1 MLMPIAP
8 YNVTDMSTNPDG
20 IIETV
25 SQLET
30 QLGERLARLRLSR
43 NLTRDQL
50 AKETGASSRTLAR
63 LEAGEGASLDSFI
76 RVLLALNMESN
87 LLAMLPDPAVR
98 PIERVKL
105 QGRERQRARPAQA
118 ETKPASEWAWGD
130 DEE

>member
-1 MLMPIAP
+1 MLMPIVP
-8 YNVTDMSTNPDG
+8 HNVTDMSHPDSVV
-20 IIETV
+20 ETV
-25 SQLET
+25 RRLEA

-50 AKETGASSRTLAR
+50 AKATGASSRTLAR
-63 LEAGEGASLDSFI
+63 LEAGEGASLDTFI

-105 QGRERQRARPAQA
+105 SGRERRRARPAQA

>member
-1 MLMPIAP
+1 MLTPILTP
-8 YNVTDMSTNPDG
+8 NVPDMSNNTDG

-25 SQLET
+25 SHKEA

-43 NLTRDQL
+43 NLTREQL

-105 QGRERQRARPAQA
+105 KGRVRLRARPAQA

>member
-1 MLMPIAP
+1 
-8 YNVTDMSTNPDG
+8 MSTNTDSL
-20 IIETV
+20 IETV
-25 SQLET
+25 SHLEA
-30 QLGERLARLRLSR
+30 QLGERIAKLRLSR
-43 NLTRDQL
+43 NLTRAQL

-76 RVLLALNMESN
+76 RVLMALNMESN

-105 QGRERQRARPAQA
+105 RGRERRRARPVQA

-130 DEE
+130 EDE

>member
-1 MLMPIAP
+1 
-8 YNVTDMSTNPDG
+8 MSANSEG
-20 IIETV
+20 IVETV
-25 SQLET
+25 SRLEA

-50 AKETGASSRTLAR
+50 AKETGVSSRTLAR
-63 LEAGEGASLDSFI
+63 LEAGQGASLDSFI
-76 RVLLALNMESN
+76 RALLALNMESN

-105 QGRERQRARPAQA
+105 QGRERQRARPVQS

>member
-1 MLMPIAP
+1 MPNIN
-8 YNVTDMSTNPDG
+8 YNVPDMSTNPDS

-25 SQLET
+25 SHLET

-43 NLTRDQL
+43 NLTRAQL

-105 QGRERQRARPAQA
+105 QGRERQRARPMQG